1 MVDYPKNLQTGD
13 KFDIFDLNKKAAKSD
28 MHNLRS
34 VSQHNAPTVPLLM
47 E

>member
-1 MVDYPKNLQTGD
+1 MVDYPKNLQTG
-13 KFDIFDLNKKAAKSD
+13 KIYLFDLNKKAAKSD

>member
-13 KFDIFDLNKKAAKSD
+13 KFDIFDSNKKAAKSD
-28 MHNLRS
+28 MHNLR
-34 VSQHNAPTVPLLM
+34 VSQHTAPTIQLLM